1 MFPFLCS
8 WSYPLF
14 LPSLRHK
21 GKKSW
26 QFFSSYQI
34 TPRKKIFYNF
44 SCCSSV
50 AKSCLTLCDPMVCM
64 LGFPVLHHFS
74 EFSQTHVQWVS
85 GCHPTISSSVTSFSS
100 CFYLSQHQGLSQW
113 VGSSHRG
120 PKSIGASALAS
131 VLPMNI
137 QSLFPL
143 GLTGL
148 ISMLSKGLSRV
159 FSSTKVWKH
168 QCFGTQPSLW
178 SISHIHTGKTIAL
191 TRQTFVGKVMSLL
204 FNTLVCHSF
213 SSKEQVS
220 FHFMAAV
227 TILSDFGA
235 QENEVCYSSRIL
247 PIYLPWSDGTGCHDL
262 KSLNVEL

>member
-1 MFPFLCS
+1 MSSESVDAIQPSL
-8 WSYPLF
+8 PLS
-14 LPSLRHK
+14 LPS
-21 GKKSW
+21 
-26 QFFSSYQI
+26 
-34 TPRKKIFYNF
+34 PP
-44 SCCSSV
+44 
-50 AKSCLTLCDPMVCM
+50 A
-64 LGFPVLHHFS
+64 
-74 EFSQTHVQWVS
+74 
-85 GCHPTISSSVTSFSS
+85 
-100 CFYLSQHQGLSQW
+100 FYLSQHQGLSQW
-113 VGSSHRG
+113 VGSFAPSG
-120 PKSIGASALAS
+120 QSIRASAS

-235 QENEVCYSSRIL
+235 QENLLLLPLFPLVLHVCAQSVQL
-247 PIYLPWSDGTGCHDL
+247 CLTLCDPMGL
-262 KSLNVEL
+262 